1 MTKFVWIAGCKQGCK
16 VLALMLLCLASAQ
29 AQVAGTVRA
38 AGNGNPIAGA
48 KVRVQ
53 ADPNSQEVTTNAL
66 GQFSLAIMPT
76 SQIGIAAF
84 KAYDHAPGAT
94 NYASKVEDVVTST
107 NSLDI
112 FLDIIPPHQL
122 SGYTPPTATTCGGC
136 HSSQRQQWLTS
147 RHAGAAINTWVLD
160 LFSGTG
166 TPGGG
171 AGYVYKNTHGV
182 GESGFC
188 ATCHAPL
195 RDVFNPGTVQ
205 LDAVNTSAGLD
216 GVNCVA
222 CHQIAN
228 VDATKINGLHAAGPV
243 FGKTDYY
250 FANDSA
256 AAFQVF
262 GALPDVNTDIMRN
275 IFNPLFKQPLLCASC
290 HQYANPANGTPGQN
304 TYNEWLASPYAVPGP
319 GFKTCQTC
327 HMPEETSSGFIAS
340 GGVTRPASQ
349 RHRHSFIGATPSTLA
364 GAITLSTVVTQ
375 LGNEILVTANVQN
388 LGAGHA
394 FPTGVEIRNAM
405 LIVRAK
411 KRGGAPLAQAF
422 GPTVPSWA
430 DDDVPGMQPGDFSG
444 LPGKGYAKL
453 LSGRINGVGPTVTPV
468 LFIDAESL
476 LSTTIP
482 AASTD
487 SSSYRFTLPAGVNLA
502 DVDVDAKLLYRRA
515 FRALSVTKGWTQT
528 PSGGPIEIEVARVL
542 SPADGLLSD
551 GFE

>member
-1 MTKFVWIAGCKQGCK
+1 MTKFVWKTGVK
-16 VLALMLLCLASAQ
+16 VLALMLLCLASVQ
-29 AQVAGTVRA
+29 AQVSGTVRA

-66 GQFSLAIMPT
+66 GQFSLTITPT

-84 KAYDHAPGAT
+84 KDYDHAPGAT
-94 NYASKVEDVVTST
+94 NYASKVEDVITST
-107 NSLDI
+107 NNLDI

-122 SGYTPPTATTCGGC
+122 SGYTPPTASTCGGC

-205 LDAVNTSAGLD
+205 LDSVTTPAGRD

-262 GALPDVNTDIMRN
+262 GALPDVNTDVMRN

-327 HMPEETSSGFIAS
+327 HMPEEASSGFIAS

-388 LGAGHA
+388 QGAGHA

-430 DDDVPGMQPGDFSG
+430 DDDVPGVQSGDFSG

-487 SSSYRFTLPAGVNLA
+487 SSSYRFTLPVGVNLS
-502 DVDVDAKLLYRRA
+502 DVDVDARLLYRRA